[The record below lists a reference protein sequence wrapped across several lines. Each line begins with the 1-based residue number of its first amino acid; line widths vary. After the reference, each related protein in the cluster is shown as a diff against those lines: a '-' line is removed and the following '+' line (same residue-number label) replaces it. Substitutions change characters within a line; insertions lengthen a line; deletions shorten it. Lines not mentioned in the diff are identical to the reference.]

1 MTKPN
6 SVKSKLHDEITTYM
20 KNNTKWFEYLINEL
34 PSSWENYNG
43 FIVFSFP
50 SFMSHIWLEAGP
62 GIWQVICKSLKA
74 HSIAIKGRIQNDSFR
89 TPQACLVYGS
99 SPVITYIDNKIRYS
113 WNVEKTMFS
122 AGNVTERHRIAS
134 LKCDNEVI
142 VDLFAGIGY
151 FTLPFLVHANAKLVH
166 ACEWNPDAIDSLR
179 RNLRLNKVEDKCK
192 IYEGDNRKISP
203 KFVANRVNIGL
214 IPSSEKFWK
223 TACEALLPSGGIL
236 YVHQN
241 ITSRISTNHGNCD
254 FCKMLKERI
263 KCDLGGKIEVP
274 KIKLSKNTDFEIEF
288 GTDSCITWKHSEW
301 FVFSIHL
308 SHILIGILENIHNY
322 KWLVS
327 VDDVVKVKS
336 YAPHIDH
343 LVYTVSCKPQN

>member
-99 SPVITYIDNKIRYS
+99 SPVITYIDNKI
-113 WNVEKTMFS
+113 
-122 AGNVTERHRIAS
+122 
-134 LKCDNEVI
+134 
-142 VDLFAGIGY
+142 
-151 FTLPFLVHANAKLVH
+151 
-166 ACEWNPDAIDSLR
+166 R